1 MVELAQ
7 YAVGGLAAGTLYG
20 LVALG
25 IVLLYRSSRVL
36 NFAHGDLGALAAFV
50 AFTFLVRLEWPFLP
64 AVASSLAVAAA
75 LGVAFYFFVLRP
87 AREATLLGRIVVTLG
102 LALAVNGAITLV
114 WGADTKVFPFP
125 LSDIRVYRIGSVVVS
140 QMSLGLSAVGLL
152 LMVLLYLLV
161 QRTKIGLAMRAVS
174 QDLVAAQALGIPS
187 RRIFA
192 LTWGLAGAL
201 GAAAGI
207 LTAGVLVLVAVPSP
221 SRGQDGK
228 DGEEIVAPSDQEIGR
243 YTGYTRPGNPA
254 DELKDDGTIVPV
266 NYEKIEGAIGGTI
279 GAHLIRAGHTVT
291 FVDAAED
298 HVRAINARGLTIE
311 GTTGSF
317 TVRAPAI
324 TPTELRGPLGMVFL
338 AVKTM
343 HTDIAAREI
352 GPHLAPGGAVVSM
365 QSFVHKD
372 IDPGIFAGGKPAEMI
387 KKLDGLV

>member
-1 MVELAQ
+1 MVDLAQ

-36 NFAHGDLGALAAFV
+36 NFAHGDLAALAAFV

-87 AREATLLGRIVVTLG
+87 VREATLLGRIVVTLG

-140 QMSLGLSAVGLL
+140 QMSLGLTAVGLL
-152 LMVLLYLLV
+152 LMALLYLLV

-207 LTAGVLVLVAVPSP
+207 LTAPVTLLTPFMMLDPFIKGFAAAVL
-221 SRGQDGK
+221 
-228 DGEEIVAPSDQEIGR
+228 
-243 YTGYTRPGNPA
+243 
-254 DELKDDGTIVPV
+254 
-266 NYEKIEGAIGGTI
+266 GGM
-279 GAHLIRAGHTVT
+279 
-291 FVDAAED
+291 D
-298 HVRAINARGLTIE
+298 
-311 GTTGSF
+311 SM
-317 TVRAPAI
+317 P
-324 TPTELRGPLGMVFL
+324 
-338 AVKTM
+338 
-343 HTDIAAREI
+343 
-352 GPHLAPGGAVVSM
+352 GAVVGGWVLGLAESL
-365 QSFVHKD
+365 
-372 IDPGIFAGGKPAEMI
+372 FAGFVSFKFKTTFAFLIIILTLMLRPE
-387 KKLDGLV
+387 GLLGREYHRRV